1 MANGRFDQRITV
13 VSTGRTAIAHG
24 DWRLDQQDQ
33 DIYFSKDFLVVA
45 DGFGKLILDFDQ
57 RRGGAIAIL
66 PIRRSLRGIQIGL
79 DPRSNRQS
87 CNGRYPNNL
96 NQLKIK
102 QGGTGVMPIRGTRGR
117 DAGALKKRPSLRFCS
132 VKQQRSCSTKADGF

>member
-1 MANGRFDQRITV
+1 MANGRSDQRITV

-57 RRGGAIAIL
+57 RQGRAIAIL
-66 PIRRSLRGIQIGL
+66 PIRRSLGGIQIGL
-79 DPRSNRQS
+79 EPRVPYR
-87 CNGRYPNNL
+87 
-96 NQLKIK
+96 
-102 QGGTGVMPIRGTRGR
+102 
-117 DAGALKKRPSLRFCS
+117 KRRP
-132 VKQQRSCSTKADGF
+132 